1 MKPETNLL
9 RRQMQFELV
18 ITRKFSNMQL
28 EIDLLREQITEL
40 KIENTRLK
48 NIIDTKEENDITNSD
63 NNYDTASECSTS
75 YYYPRHIQFI
85 INYISSWS
93 ENQIS
98 KVNVLLYIRNILLGV
113 KLTKWN
119 RMPIM
124 LWEKSFRKLGLCA
137 SEQEVVTENG
147 NMFLIGKQ

>member
-1 MKPETNLL
+1 
-9 RRQMQFELV
+9 
-18 ITRKFSNMQL
+18 MQL
-28 EIDLLREQITEL
+28 EIDSLREQITEF

-63 NNYDTASECSTS
+63 NNSDTAGECSTS

-98 KVNVLLYIRNILLGV
+98 KVKCATLYQKYLAWCKANRVEPYANNALGKKFSQIGIVRKRTGGSNREWQYVLD
-113 KLTKWN
+113 
-119 RMPIM
+119 
-124 LWEKSFRKLGLCA
+124 RKTIINKIH
-137 SEQEVVTENG
+137 EQFSNKAG
-147 NMFLIGKQ
+147 